1 MSELIEHEFRSN
13 EEEPATQLMC
23 IRGLLI
29 LLINEHL
36 ADFSGQGF
44 CERIM
49 STFLDVIS
57 GEITNEKMEIKD
69 QREHSLAIQYMSVL
83 SKNLLHEYVMQ
94 MQNILTLN
102 II

>member
-1 MSELIEHEFRSN
+1 MKDFFSRLKIAIDDEESYWESIGIMSELIEHEFRSN

-57 GEITNEKMEIKD
+57 GEITNEKMEITD
-69 QREHSLAIQYMSVL
+69 
-83 SKNLLHEYVMQ
+83 
-94 MQNILTLN
+94 
-102 II
+102 